1 MPTLNI
7 LQQIQRNSQQEAIH
21 SGRTM
26 ITVKS
31 SRFSD
36 QPETK
41 AICRPSN
48 GNIIRNVSEHQKL
61 EASDLATQVYQF
73 GTRVSKRFFL
83 EKLSGKARVVAGMVT
98 AFGKLNFSL
107 AVVFY
112 VRPCSPHRQVSH
124 STDAKERM
132 YKIIYTD
139 SNWEWLDEK

>member
-41 AICRPSN
+41 AICRPS
-48 GNIIRNVSEHQKL
+48 NVSEHQKL

-98 AFGKLNFSL
+98 AFGKLNFSQS
-107 AVVFY
+107 VVFY
-112 VRPCSPHRQVSH
+112 IRPCSPHRQVSH
-124 STDAKERM
+124 STDAKETM
-132 YKIIYTD
+132 YKIIY
-139 SNWEWLDEK
+139 